1 MAKFYDEIPPQLME
15 WILKQQMFWVA
26 TAALQGDGHVNVS
39 PKATP
44 NCFHIE
50 SPTRVWYEDLTGSGI
65 ETISHMRQAG
75 NGRIT
80 ILFNAF
86 EGPPRI
92 LRLWGKGTVY
102 EFGTPEYDDFI
113 PASTRKAGSRAVI
126 VIDVHKVGT
135 SCGFGVPLYKFE
147 THRTML
153 ERWCDQMEGFD
164 RLNGEAESQVQAPPP
179 YSPEHDETDQQ
190 NALVKDPRGI
200 KSWWTVE
207 NLASFDGLPGLRS
220 AHDSGI
226 PPISTFDKKAP
237 RPRLGQTKRIEKPA
251 ESGMAKSSAGE
262 TGRLLMA
269 FGLGIMVTVGYVRLA
284 ASGAVRI
291 PLSWSG

>member
-50 SPTRVWYEDLTGSGI
+50 SPTRVWYEDLTGSGV
-65 ETISHMRQAG
+65 ETIAHMRQPG

-80 ILFNAF
+80 ILFHAF
-86 EGPPRI
+86 DGPPRI

-102 EFGTPEYDDFI
+102 EFGTPEYDAFI

-126 VIDVHKVGT
+126 IIDVHKIGT

-153 ERWCDQMEGFD
+153 ERWCDQLEGFD
-164 RLNGEAESQVQAPPP
+164 NGEAQSQAQPPPP
-179 YSPEHDETDQQ
+179 YPHEQNET
-190 NALVKDPRGI
+190 AIVKDPRGI
-200 KSWWTVE
+200 KAWWTAE
-207 NLASFDGLPGLRS
+207 NLASCDGLPGLRS
-220 AHDSGI
+220 AHDSSVA
-226 PPISTFDKKAP
+226 PINTFDKKGP
-237 RPRLGQTKRIEKPA
+237 RPRLSQTKKTEKPVDG
-251 ESGMAKSSAGE
+251 GMPKSSAGE
-262 TGRLLMA
+262 VGRLLIA
-269 FGLGIMVTVGYVRLA
+269 FGLGVMVTAGYVRLA
-284 ASGAVRI
+284 ASGAVRV
-291 PLSWSG
+291 PLSWGG